1 MKKIFVSILTLCTIF
16 TAHAQSIDKIINAA
30 EVKRIEEILAA
41 DDMQG
46 RRTFT
51 PAIDKASAFIEAQ
64 FKQAGLQTFNGASNY
79 RQEFFMHHST
89 TVSSKIIID
98 EKVIPDSVTASFSY
112 QPTVALTEKSD
123 IEIVKINAGDDL
135 RAKFSEYYQS
145 KKNLLVLVD
154 SSFKRSLKRIQQIDK
169 MTSDP
174 GTNTVV
180 FIFGITKAA
189 TFSIDLTNAI
199 EKKFLNNV
207 VGVLPGKSKPNEYVI
222 FSGHYDHLGVGTP
235 AEGVPHDDK
244 DSIYNGANDDAAGT
258 TAVIML
264 AKYFKELNNNER
276 TIIFTTFVAEEL
288 GGFGSQYFS
297 KQLPPEKVVAMFNI
311 EMIGTESKWGANSAY
326 ITGFEKS
333 DMGKILENNL
343 KGSAFSFHADP
354 YPEQQLFYRS
364 DNATLARLGVPAH
377 TISTSKMD
385 NEPNY
390 HKASDE
396 IGTLDMVNMA
406 EIIKAIAISS
416 FSIIS
421 GKDTPSR
428 VDTTQLK

>member
-1 MKKIFVSILTLCTIF
+1 MKKIFVCVVFSGLVYI
-16 TAHAQSIDKIINAA
+16 ANAQSAGKIITAKQ
-30 EVKRIEEILAA
+30 VKKIEKVLSA

-51 PAIDKASAFIEAQ
+51 PGIDKAAAFIETR
-64 FKQAGLQTFNGASNY
+64 FKKSGLQTFNGAANY
-79 RQEFFMHHST
+79 RQEFFMSQSIT
-89 TVSSKIIID
+89 GAVKISID
-98 EKVIPDSVTASFSY
+98 GKSIPDSLVVMFSY
-112 QPTVALTEKSD
+112 QPTISLTEKSD
-123 IEIVKINAGDDL
+123 VEVVKINAGD
-135 RAKFSEYYQS
+135 KFGPKFYEYYQS
-145 KKNLLVLVD
+145 RKKLLVLVD
-154 SSFKRSLKRIQQIDK
+154 SSFENRLKSIRQMDK
-169 MTSDP
+169 ISANPDDNTVVFVFGTMAATTFRVD
-174 GTNTVV
+174 GTNTV
-180 FIFGITKAA
+180 TK
-189 TFSIDLTNAI
+189 
-199 EKKFLNNV
+199 KPLNNV
-207 VGVLPGKSKPNEYVI
+207 VGVLPGKTKPDEYVV
-222 FSGHYDHLGVGTP
+222 FSAHYDHLGVSSP
-235 AEGVPHDDK
+235 AEGVPHDNT

-264 AKYFKELNNNER
+264 AKYFKKLNNNER
-276 TIIFTTFVAEEL
+276 TLIFATFVAEEL

-297 KQLPPEKVVAMFNI
+297 KQLPPEKVMAMFNI

-333 DMGKILENNL
+333 DMGVILQRNL
-343 KGSAFSFHADP
+343 KGTSFSFYPDP
-354 YPEQQLFYRS
+354 YTEQQLFYRS

-396 IGTLDMVNMA
+396 IGTLDIKNMA
-406 EIIKAIAISS
+406 AIINAIALSS
-416 FSIIS
+416 ATIIS

>member
-51 PAIDKASAFIEAQ
+51 PAIDKASALIEAQ